1 MILNEI
7 KAKLAEIDPNI
18 YYGMV
23 DDSVKDEPVWDY
35 IVFDRKAL
43 KTNPSK
49 SGYTEVYSVHIIR
62 EEYIP
67 EGLEIEVID
76 KMLEIPG
83 MKMSA
88 NDGVYNYVMKT
99 NTNIVM
105 EIFSVEFIR
114 AKKV

>member
-18 YYGMV
+18 FYGMV
-23 DDSVKDEPVWDY
+23 DDSIKSEPVWDY

-43 KTNPSK
+43 KPSTSK
-49 SGYTEVYSVHIIR
+49 SGYTEIYSVHIIR

-67 EGLEIEVID
+67 EGLEIEVIN

-83 MKMSA
+83 MKMSGDA
-88 NDGVYNYVMKT
+88 GTYNYVMKT

-105 EIFSVEFIR
+105 EMFSVDFIR